1 MRIEIGIFDKRE
13 TKQNTWIF
21 KNGRAPR
28 TKAFEQFVN
37 FVARR

>member
-1 MRIEIGIFDKRE
+1 LEYSIKGK
-13 TKQNTWIF
+13 TKPNTWIF

-28 TKAFEQFVN
+28 IKAFEQFEN